1 MDEMKQFANVMIHH
15 KCFKERQGCLTESL
29 DHFSIEYPE
38 LYSLLYME
46 IKKRGMEFNDPNKM
60 FKWLTTSTSNNN
72 YKKLHEALIFV
83 KKNNIMAQEQYII
96 DIKHLLCQAIEKKTN
111 INEAV
116 KICRLIE
123 KLPNLTFING
133 RLSNLIQEVTRL
145 NAYYRP
151 NTLMVTQEKYFMA
164 NNFKPEQQNI
174 QTSQQQQTLVSPYSL
189 VQPTCTQFLH
199 GSSHFSYCYGPLE
212 TKANY
217 YKYSSFDL
225 NQRPLTENLT
235 ASFESL
241 NVDDS
246 QLIQQQPI
254 PVLSPMLQP
263 NNLIPRYGLPHFN
276 LNHFGLGDFEIN
288 SFNKCPAFD
297 LTQLLPNQTVVSQ
310 EMDGAVMKW
319 LYYLRIHKYQWFF
332 NSLSYHEIE
341 FIDEDNIEGF
351 ITKVNKN
358 SITKGALSKICLS
371 CKELRERPKKLNDLL
386 MTLDSEVPL
395 TELCESIKYLRHI
408 LNYPIPNKNCVI
420 GDKLQ
425 QDIVCVM
432 GKLFYQLQANI
443 CVTNC
448 LSASNPLG
456 YCINKYLLCTML
468 INENQI
474 FMRNQIEKVLYFAE
488 SLKYKVRIMSLCKK

>member
-1 MDEMKQFANVMIHH
+1 MKQFANVMIHH

-199 GSSHFSYCYGPLE
+199 GSSHFS
-212 TKANY
+212 
-217 YKYSSFDL
+217 
-225 NQRPLTENLT
+225 
-235 ASFESL
+235 
-241 NVDDS
+241 
-246 QLIQQQPI
+246 
-254 PVLSPMLQP
+254 
-263 NNLIPRYGLPHFN
+263 